1 MDVGALDAENP
12 NHLII
17 WLDQHIGQ
25 PEWCQ
30 HLKRAF
36 STQTDPKTS
45 VAVNLSD
52 CDLGIIRHVESA
64 FPINFDG
71 VCYSMAVFTDIDS
84 CLHCFEHNKHR
95 RIIFITS
102 ETLGKVVVP
111 IILERFKD
119 MFIDPVTKE
128 PYMFIYIFCHNIANQ
143 VEWALDYR
151 DYVQMFDFD
160 ADLLARV
167 LRDIGNYYFTEGR
180 RLLGESPPNNVAAY
194 HRLRWARILYQ
205 RHSQMEQVSMSH
217 EFDEISHLLEN
228 IEEELRSSS
237 NDDDD

>member
-1 MDVGALDAENP
+1 
-12 NHLII
+12 
-17 WLDQHIGQ
+17 
-25 PEWCQ
+25 
-30 HLKRAF
+30 
-36 STQTDPKTS
+36 
-45 VAVNLSD
+45 
-52 CDLGIIRHVESA
+52 
-64 FPINFDG
+64 
-71 VCYSMAVFTDIDS
+71 
-84 CLHCFEHNKHR
+84 
-95 RIIFITS
+95 
-102 ETLGKVVVP
+102 
-111 IILERFKD
+111 

-194 HRLRWARILYQ
+194 HRLHWARILYQ